1 MVSTQKDPVLAVLS
15 LSGGNDGLNTVIP
28 YSNPLYRDYRPTLGI
43 PEGQIIPINDD
54 LGFHPTMGPLKK
66 FWDEGKLA
74 IFLGV
79 GYDNPSYSHFR
90 SMDIWHTCEPDKIGT
105 EGWLGRVLKEIDPS
119 AENVLCGV
127 NFGRGLPRALV
138 MEGVP
143 VASVGNLE
151 TYGLLTGIDGES
163 QRDQALDVFG
173 RMYSPAMGSGA
184 VMDYIHSTGTNA
196 LKGADILAT
205 APDKY
210 TSEVEYSN
218 TVVGQYMKNIA
229 QTHLAEFGSRVLYTT
244 SPYNSFDTH
253 ANQAPALRPVE
264 RRVQQRGYLLPGPAE
279 PQRQRQRDAAH
290 VHRVWPPHLRQRFR
304 HRPRRRRH
312 RLGCGRARQ
321 GRHLRRVPVPGTR
334 PAGRGG
340 QPPLRHGLPLHLHH
354 HRGRLVQDGLPA
366 QRRRFLREGQL
377 PVGPQEQSLF
387 DSGKS
392 VVPAKPGTS
401 NPAMTVGAGLKSAPT
416 WAIQAVRLFN
426 RNDTKQKD
434 EVRA

>member
-79 GYDNPSYSHFR
+79 GYENPSYSHFR

-105 EGWLGRVLKEIDPS
+105 EGWLGRVLKEIDPN

-138 MEGVP
+138 MDGVP

-151 TYGLLTGIDGES
+151 TYGLLTGIDGDD
-163 QRDQALDVFG
+163 QRNQALDVFG

-253 ANQAPALRPVE
+253 ANQASLHSGLWSDVSNN
-264 RRVQQRGYLLPGPAE
+264 VDTFFQDLHDH
-279 PQRQRQRDAAH
+279 DAADN
-290 VHRVWPPHLRQRFR
+290 VTLLLFTEFG
-304 HRPRRRRH
+304 RRI
-312 RLGCGRARQ
+312 GDNGS
-321 GRHLRRVPVPGTR
+321 GTD
-334 PAGRGG
+334 
-340 QPPLRHGLPLHLHH
+340 H
-354 HRGRLVQDGLPA
+354 
-366 QRRRFLREGQL
+366 
-377 PVGPQEQSLF
+377 
-387 DSGKS
+387 
-392 VVPAKPGTS
+392 
-401 NPAMTVGAGLKSAPT
+401 GAGGIAFVVGDHVKGGIYGEYPSLEPGQQEEGGNLRYNMDFRSIYTTIVEDWFKMDAQP
-416 WAIQAVRLFN
+416 IVGGNFEKINFL
-426 RNDTKQKD
+426 
-434 EVRA
+434 